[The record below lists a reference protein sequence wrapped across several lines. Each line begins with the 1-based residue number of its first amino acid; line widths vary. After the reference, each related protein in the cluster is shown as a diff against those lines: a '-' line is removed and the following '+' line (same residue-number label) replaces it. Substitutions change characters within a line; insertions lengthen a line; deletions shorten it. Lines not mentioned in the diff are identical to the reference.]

1 MVEDLVLPV
10 EDLVRLDRAGKAGD
24 ISSGPVDDWLAGWG
38 LKPRLEVDLTRDLP
52 DLGLIRLGLACLGLA
67 CLGLACLGLA
77 CLGLACLG
85 LACLE
90 LACLGDGLFG

>member
-77 CLGLACLG
+77 CLGLACL
-85 LACLE
+85 E